1 MPAAALASFSK
12 VSKRYGERLALADF
26 TLGVQA
32 GEVVGL
38 LGPNGAGKT
47 TALRILC
54 GLAAPDEGRVEIGG
68 RDVQREPLQA
78 RKNVGYVPDGAP
90 LYSNLTPTEHLQL
103 VGRLHGLTEGAIA
116 LESERLL
123 AGLELLGRHEDPVG
137 SFSRGMRQKV
147 AIACALLPRPK
158 LLVLDE
164 PLTGLDTSTAMV
176 IKALMRGWGD
186 RGGAVLVT
194 SHLLEVVERVCD
206 RMAILAQGRM
216 LACGSFEEL
225 RTQAGGGSSLDE
237 VFRTLTQSEDP
248 ARVADRILGH

>member
-1 MPAAALASFSK
+1 MPAAVLASFSK

-26 TLGVQA
+26 TLAVQA

-103 VGRLHGLTEGAIA
+103 VGRLHGLAEDAIA

-123 AGLELLGRHEDPVG
+123 AGLELLGRHCDPVG